1 MEEYNIDNA
10 IALMRRS
17 IPADASAKYDD
28 DQLINLI
35 DIIWDFYEQNGL
47 LEIDLDEEE
56 DDSDAILNELCDY
69 AIRMIRKDKGAI
81 IEQIHVM
88 PLIQAELNYED
99 SLLFE

>member
-69 AIRMIRKDKGAI
+69 ATRMIRKDKGAI
-81 IEQIHVM
+81 IEQTHIM